1 MARASRTSA
10 YDLPQEQAVL
20 EVLREFGVRRAQL
33 FGSAARG
40 ELTPTSHIDLLVDL
54 GGPVDYGV
62 IFRLTEA
69 LEQAVGRRV
78 DVLTSIKPVF
88 RPFIESELVELP
100 L

>member
-40 ELTPTSHIDLLVDL
+40 ELTPTSQLDLLVDL

>member
-1 MARASRTSA
+1 MATASRTSA

-40 ELTPTSHIDLLVDL
+40 ELAPTSDIDLLVDL
-54 GGPVDYGV
+54 DGPVDYGV

-88 RPFIESELVELP
+88 RPFIEPELVELP

>member
-1 MARASRTSA
+1 MATASRTSA

-54 GGPVDYGV
+54 DGPVDYGV

-88 RPFIESELVELP
+88 RPFIEPELVELP